1 MQAGKLI
8 IRPAPRRALGMAGA
22 TALRVAAIA
31 ALALWA
37 AGAAQAANPID
48 PVSNPGKLDYPDVQM
63 ELPDYDEP
71 FQRDGV
77 MSQPQRFRQIVPG
90 LPAAE
95 VVRLIGRPLEG
106 ASAGATWDY
115 NFTFRLPRSE
125 NYIVCQYKVVF
136 DTRQQVKEAAWRRH
150 QCLDIVNGAG

>member
-22 TALRVAAIA
+22 TALWVAAIA
-31 ALALWA
+31 ALWA

-48 PVSNPGKLDYPDVQM
+48 PVSNPDKLDYPDVQM

-136 DTRQQVKEAAWRRH
+136 DARQQVKEAAWRRH